1 MKHYIYIH
9 KKLGTEEI
17 FYVGKGSGN
26 RAKTKYGR
34 NIYWRRIVEKYNF
47 EYEIIEYFE
56 TDTEAFEYEKLLIA
70 LLRETGEQLCNL
82 APGGEG
88 GSSPEQLI
96 QLHKQNIGSKRSA
109 ETKALL
115 SKVLTGLEKKSGANS
130 KRAIYKTIA
139 TNIETGE
146 QIVMVGNKEIKA
158 KGFTQSSVAQCL
170 KGKRKQHKGHTFKQ
184 ELRDD

>member
-34 NIYWRRIVEKYNF
+34 NIYWKRIAEKYNF
-47 EYEIIEYFE
+47 KYEIIEYFE

-70 LLRETGEQLCNL
+70 LLKETGEQLCNL

-88 GSSPEQLI
+88 E
-96 QLHKQNIGSKRSA
+96 SK
-109 ETKALL
+109 
-115 SKVLTGLEKKSGANS
+115 
-130 KRAIYKTIA
+130 
-139 TNIETGE
+139 
-146 QIVMVGNKEIKA
+146 
-158 KGFTQSSVAQCL
+158 F
-170 KGKRKQHKGHTFKQ
+170 
-184 ELRDD
+184 